1 MLDTLAGK
9 DSLWLKQN
17 TSPTQ
22 MNMKVEYE
30 TRLLQSFSTLEV
42 VGMEEIIKDRL
53 LVIEKDDQVT
63 LQKMMK
69 FDDLDNR
76 FYNFTGQVESMTAK
90 IYYLSREN
98 FENYFIYVSK
108 GLAVKELERRMESLS
123 K

>member
-1 MLDTLAGK
+1 MPIPVLDTLAGK

-53 LVIEKDDQVT
+53 LVKEKND
-63 LQKMMK
+63 
-69 FDDLDNR
+69 
-76 FYNFTGQVESMTAK
+76 
-90 IYYLSREN
+90 
-98 FENYFIYVSK
+98 
-108 GLAVKELERRMESLS
+108 
-123 K
+123 

>member
-1 MLDTLAGK
+1 
-9 DSLWLKQN
+9 
-17 TSPTQ
+17 
-22 MNMKVEYE
+22 MNIKVENE
-30 TRLLQSFSTLEV
+30 TRMLRSFSAKEV